1 MKEDWWL
8 EVKKFSESGA
18 REKIVTFKLPSKDRD
33 KLKDF
38 PGMMNQ
44 TIRCRLIRVELEN
57 GEKEILCTSLINQKK
72 YPYEDFAGLYHC
84 R

>member
-1 MKEDWWL
+1 MYLCYVFWM
-8 EVKKFSESGA
+8 VKKFSESGA

-57 GEKEILCTSLINQKK
+57 GEKEILCTLWS
-72 YPYEDFAGLYHC
+72 YHEDN
-84 R
+84 RNNRNSRN